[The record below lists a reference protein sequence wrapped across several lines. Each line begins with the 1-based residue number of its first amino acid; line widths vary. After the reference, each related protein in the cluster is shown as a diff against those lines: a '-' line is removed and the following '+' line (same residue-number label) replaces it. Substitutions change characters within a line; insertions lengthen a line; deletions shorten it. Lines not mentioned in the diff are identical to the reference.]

1 MKTAPPTLPGIP
13 AANSKPLKPASHAA
27 SDVSIILA
35 PASAVT
41 VASSWLAT
49 ISSILVRIKT
59 RPEIPPSLI
68 IKLEAFPITVKG
80 RLLVLTVS
88 TKIFNSSKF
97 LGKARYCAGPPVL
110 VNVKR
115 LNGIFS

>member
-13 AANSKPLKPASHAA
+13 AANSSPLRPASHAA

-41 VASSWLAT
+41 VASSLFAT
-49 ISSILVRIKT
+49 IVSIFVKIKT
-59 RPEIPPSLI
+59 KPEIPPSLM

-80 RLLVLTVS
+80 ILFSLTVS
-88 TKIFNSSKF
+88 TNSSSSFKF

-110 VNVKR
+110 VKVKR